1 MRLPILCLLIMSVT
15 LPVCLAQSQGD
26 LPLGDVA
33 RLYRKEKKAPEH
45 TVIDNENL
53 TEFMDE
59 IQSRKFTSS
68 LLFSFDTAGKN
79 FKVSSPDVTCSL
91 SFNGQSSSLLSDPY
105 VSRDLPGD
113 ELAKLDGPAVIQG
126 KTLQVSVYNGSD
138 WKIRELTVGLTLVRR
153 SPQAPY
159 GPPRLQPAAEKTVE
173 SAEKLS
179 DRTVLY
185 HLKGMAAPNAT
196 TLFTEDLTV
205 EPGPDQEW
213 HWAIVG
219 AKGIPPVTL
228 PEASSLAAPVAPEA
242 SISVG
247 PSAGSAPAIPTDP
260 R

>member
-1 MRLPILCLLIMSVT
+1 MRLPILCFLIISVT

-59 IQSRKFTSS
+59 IQSRKFTGS
-68 LLFSFDTAGKN
+68 LLFSFDSAGKN

-105 VSRDLPGD
+105 VSRDLPGS

-138 WKIRELTVGLTLVRR
+138 WKIKELTVGLTLVRR
-153 SPQAPY
+153 QVPY
-159 GPPRLQPAAEKTVE
+159 GPARLQPAAEKTIE

-196 TLFTEDLTV
+196 TLFTEDLTD
-205 EPGPDQEW
+205 EPGPNQEW
-213 HWAIVG
+213 RWAIVG
-219 AKGIPPVTL
+219 AKGIPPLAL
-228 PEASSLAAPVAPEA
+228 PEASSLTAPVAPPEA
-242 SISVG
+242 STSVE
-247 PSAGSAPAIPTDP
+247 PSAEPAPATPP
-260 R
+260 GPQ